1 MPTNLPPDYYEVE
14 KRFRDAYEISE
25 KIALLEEMY
34 SLVPKH
40 KGTDHLRADLRKQL
54 SKLKAE
60 SQQRRKQ
67 GYTSDYHIEKEG
79 AGQVVVIGPPNTG
92 KSALVTAL
100 TNASPEVSD
109 AYFTTRKP
117 IPGMM
122 PVWDIQVQLVD
133 TPSLNRDLSE
143 GGLFALI
150 RQADLLLLMVDL
162 QADPVEQVLESLA
175 LMQERRLAPEEFAGM
190 FNEGDRIALK
200 QVILLV
206 NKFDNETFDEDY
218 RICCELMALQ
228 ESTKHLNQLSRL
240 PVSAMTGRN
249 FDALKEAVFKR
260 LDIIRIYAKPPGK
273 EPDLERPFVLRHGS
287 TVIDLARKVHRDI
300 YENLKFARVWGSV
313 EFDGQMV
320 NRDYVLQDKDIV
332 ELKT

>member
-14 KRFRDAYEISE
+14 KRFRDAYEVSE

-40 KGTDHLRADLRKQL
+40 KGTDHLRADLRRQL

-67 GYTSDYHIEKEG
+67 GYTSDYHVEKEG
-79 AGQVVVIGPPNTG
+79 AGQVVVVGAPNVG

-100 TNASPEVSD
+100 TNANPDVSD

-133 TPSLNRDLSE
+133 TPSLDRTLSE
-143 GGLFALI
+143 GGLFALV
-150 RQADLLLLMVDL
+150 RQSDLVLLMLDL
-162 QADPVEQVLESLA
+162 QADPVEQALECLD
-175 LMQERRLAPEEFAGM
+175 LLRERRLAPQEFCDQYVEE
-190 FNEGDRIALK
+190 DRMAFK
-200 QVILLV
+200 QIILLV
-206 NKFDNETFDEDY
+206 NKYDDSSFDEDY
-218 RICCELMALQ
+218 RICCELMVLQ
-228 ESTKHLNQLSRL
+228 ERTKHLDRITRL
-240 PVSAMTGRN
+240 AISAHTGRN
-249 FDALKEAVFKR
+249 LNILKETVFNR
-260 LDIIRIYAKPPGK
+260 LDIIRIYARPPGK
-273 EPDLERPFVLRHGS
+273 EPDMERPFVLKHGN
-287 TVIDLARKVHRDI
+287 TVTDLARKVHRDI
-300 YENLKFARVWGSV
+300 YENLKSARVWGSA

-320 NRDYVLQDKDIV
+320 NRDYILQDRDIV
-332 ELKT
+332 ELRT